1 MGVIHFLKF
10 FKKYQIPQNI
20 LYVNNDVVDALD
32 CWHCPNLILQC
43 WVMIQ
48 FFI

>member
-1 MGVIHFLKF
+1 MGIIHFLKI

-32 CWHCPNLILQC
+32 C
-43 WVMIQ
+43 
-48 FFI
+48 